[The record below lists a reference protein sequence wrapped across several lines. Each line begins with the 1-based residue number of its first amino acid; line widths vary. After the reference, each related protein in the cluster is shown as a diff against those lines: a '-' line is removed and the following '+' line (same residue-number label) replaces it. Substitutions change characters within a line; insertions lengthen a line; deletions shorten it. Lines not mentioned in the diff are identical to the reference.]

1 MMMHL
6 FFYIV
11 KVIEHH
17 EDIHQVPDKNYIAS
31 DIIDLIQKDH
41 DYYDLLEKTES
52 IMKRLIKM
60 KHEKNQDLQN
70 TFSPYGIDL
79 EQFFT
84 RVFQEIDYVEHQA
97 SFLKK
102 IYQLLKELQNEYAVI
117 RITESRIDIL
127 SGIPEVEYVEKP
139 KRLFF
144 QAAEGRRVSC
154 INAVQDTRL
163 SLYGQG
169 ILVAIID
176 SGIDYAN
183 IDFRNADGST
193 RIRYLWDQSLNP
205 ADGETAPV
213 GYSIG
218 VEYTKGQIDEAL
230 NAQTVSEQRRLVRS
244 QDISGHGTAVAE

>member
-1 MMMHL
+1 MKTTIHTLKNEYKDNQTYLNEKQKL
-6 FFYIV
+6 FQNLTYHMIEKELNNNNIDIRYKEVLDFYHQCFNTDETIAYFDEKYDQQLDQLGEKNEMFDDDALVFYIV

-102 IYQLLKELQNEYAVI
+102 IYQLLKELQNEYA
-117 RITESRIDIL
+117 L
-127 SGIPEVEYVEKP
+127 SLRYVEIQMDVLSTLTKYTQENLDEEI
-139 KRLFF
+139 KEL
-144 QAAEGRRVSC
+144 ST
-154 INAVQDTRL
+154 I
-163 SLYGQG
+163 SLY
-169 ILVAIID
+169 
-176 SGIDYAN
+176 
-183 IDFRNADGST
+183 
-193 RIRYLWDQSLNP
+193 
-205 ADGETAPV
+205 
-213 GYSIG
+213 
-218 VEYTKGQIDEAL
+218 AL
-230 NAQTVSEQRRLVRS
+230 LQNNDNFTTNRK
-244 QDISGHGTAVAE
+244 

>member
-1 MMMHL
+1 MNLNVGYDPLEREWDLMIKYSVNL
-6 FFYIV
+6 DRV
-11 KVIEHH
+11 RK
-17 EDIHQVPDKNYIAS
+17 IAS
-31 DIIDLIQKDH
+31 
-41 DYYDLLEKTES
+41 EVT
-52 IMKRLIKM
+52 
-60 KHEKNQDLQN
+60 
-70 TFSPYGIDL
+70 
-79 EQFFT
+79 
-84 RVFQEIDYVEHQA
+84 
-97 SFLKK
+97 
-102 IYQLLKELQNEYAVI
+102 ELQNEYAVI
-117 RITESRIDIL
+117 RIAESRIDIL
-127 SGIPEVEYVEKP
+127 SEIPEVEYVEKP

-183 IDFRNADGST
+183 IDFQCGRKHEDSVSVGS
-193 RIRYLWDQSLNP
+193 SLNP

-230 NAQTVSEQRRLVRS
+230 NAQTVSEQRRLVKPGHFRTRYG
-244 QDISGHGTAVAE
+244 SGGR